1 MSYYM
6 FCEEY
11 LLKAQSYILQCFQF
25 GCDVSSIGNSSHHV
39 VLKKKTAVSFFVK
52 QKLTAVNPLVDLS
65 HKHTHTKI
73 LNFFSLLPSFSL

>member
-11 LLKAQSYILQCFQF
+11 LLKAQSSILQCFQF

-39 VLKKKTAVSFFVK
+39 VLKKNSCEFFVK
-52 QKLTAVNPLVDLS
+52 QKLTAVNLLVDLS
-65 HKHTHTKI
+65 HKHTHNI
-73 LNFFSLLPSFSL
+73 FFFSPLPSFSL

>member
-6 FCEEY
+6 FGEEY
-11 LLKAQSYILQCFQF
+11 LLMAQSSILQCLQF

-39 VLKKKTAVSFFVK
+39 VLKNSCVLFVK

-65 HKHTHTKI
+65 HTHTN
-73 LNFFSLLPSFSL
+73 LYSLSNVSHIKADGHE